1 MKSLKVSE
9 DHYGKNKK
17 SLYDNMSVK
26 KSDEKTK
33 ENFSCYCND
42 RVKGNFM
49 LKQ

>member
-26 KSDEKTK
+26 KSDEKTYSNNRVK
-33 ENFSCYCND
+33 ENL
-42 RVKGNFM
+42 M